1 MQLDQKQNALN
12 AKMHDMQDL
21 KEFERASFEDPAITE
36 KRLAREVD
44 LKQQRLRSLEDE
56 LQQVKDKFPALEL
69 EMNELVLLLPT
80 LYVSITL
87 ILSSSQKSL

>member
-1 MQLDQKQNALN
+1 
-12 AKMHDMQDL
+12 MHDMQDL